1 MKNTLF
7 CLLFALMGCAGQT
20 QTPIP
25 APLSDATVYAMPAN
39 KKAVLNLPFGGT
51 ITVKTGD
58 QPTLQFRALITTEK
72 DEYRSLHEVEVQDSK
87 DKLYIETG
95 YGKNLEKRGINCFSC
110 DSTRTHNMWISN
122 DGGKM
127 NCICLQVN
135 YEITV
140 PAGTN
145 LSIET
150 ISGDIEIRGHTGALT
165 VKSISG
171 FVDMD
176 LPATANAR
184 LDIQSV
190 TGEIY
195 TDHNLKLDEN
205 STDYDKNIAISLG
218 KGGESIVLETV
229 SGDIFFRKR

>member
-1 MKNTLF
+1 MKNIIF
-7 CLLFALMGCAGQT
+7 CMLFALIGCAGQT
-20 QTPIP
+20 QTPTP
-25 APLSDATVYAMPAN
+25 SDATVYAMPAN
-39 KKAVLNLPFGGT
+39 KKAVLNLPFGGM
-51 ITVKTGD
+51 ITVKTSD
-58 QPTLQFRALITTEK
+58 QPTLQFRTLITTEK
-72 DEYRSLHEVEVQDSK
+72 EEYRSLHEVEVQDSK

-110 DSTRTHNMWISN
+110 DSTGTKNMWMGN
-122 DGGKM
+122 MNGKSR
-127 NCICLQVN
+127 CICFEVN

-140 PAGTN
+140 PAGTD

-150 ISGDIEIRGHTGALT
+150 ISSNIEIRGHTGALT

-171 FVDMD
+171 FVDID
-176 LPATANAR
+176 LPATANAS

-195 TDHNLKLDEN
+195 TDHNLQLDEN
-205 STDYDKNIAISLG
+205 STEYDKSIAVALG
-218 KGGESIVLETV
+218 KGGERIALETV